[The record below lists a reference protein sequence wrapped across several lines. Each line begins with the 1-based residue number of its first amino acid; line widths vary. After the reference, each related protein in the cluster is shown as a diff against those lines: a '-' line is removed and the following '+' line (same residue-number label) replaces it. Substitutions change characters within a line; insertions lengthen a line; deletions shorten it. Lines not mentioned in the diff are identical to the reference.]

1 MEAPNSGPDQFHRAQ
16 PRISATVKRYFPGD
30 ISYFCDM
37 EIKEILKGLFEPE
50 LMDEILAVGKKK
62 TAADGEVVIAVGQP
76 LIYMPIVLRGTVK
89 VSMMQPDGRELLMYY
104 LNANEGCAMSFTCC
118 MQEAKSEIMAV
129 AEDEVEMW
137 MIPVEYMDVWM
148 HKYPSWKTFVMRT
161 MQNRFYEMMKALD
174 MVVFNSLDVRLV
186 NYLKEKSKNTG
197 KTVINVSH
205 EDIATDLASSRVVIS
220 RLLKKL
226 ENDGKVLLYRNQIKL
241 LKDF

>member
-1 MEAPNSGPDQFHRAQ
+1 
-16 PRISATVKRYFPGD
+16 
-30 ISYFCDM
+30 
-37 EIKEILKGLFEPE
+37 
-50 LMDEILAVGKKK
+50 
-62 TAADGEVVIAVGQP
+62 
-76 LIYMPIVLRGTVK
+76 
-89 VSMMQPDGRELLMYY
+89 
-104 LNANEGCAMSFTCC
+104 
-118 MQEAKSEIMAV
+118 
-129 AEDEVEMW
+129 
-137 MIPVEYMDVWM
+137 
-148 HKYPSWKTFVMRT
+148 MRT